1 MKRLGMLLFLPLM
14 LPIMLTKAQDSPA
27 PLPLAVEY
35 QDKLYVMTTM
45 PKSADD
51 LPAAL
56 TYVSDQ
62 LSDYYGAS
70 WSPDGKKLAYGR
82 NTIWDGK
89 QTYQV
94 ATDFVYLSGSWTA
107 DGQLLFGHFEQQSEV
122 IDYVAQI
129 YSAAPKADAQP
140 QLVVDK
146 LSLKLGCGI
155 GAELP
160 MENRLWHE
168 VGIGNTRPLW
178 ALTPYGLVY
187 PANCERGESL
197 YRPST
202 GENFSLAKGDLIRAV
217 LSPDQSRLAG
227 IAYDVDSQANKIVVV
242 DLLTAAETSLM
253 TTEPPQVIAWGKDG
267 SLYYAAVSQSR
278 SLLDGPAPAKA
289 SQVLALLNTASIS
302 EFTRANNIRLYRR
315 TADGRETLL
324 HEQDAYAV
332 GALVA
337 KDDMLIYSTIANG
350 DAWVQ
355 AMADGKLGEREIYGE
370 AAYAY
375 TSTAVNYLTFKAD
388 GSVAEA
394 VTLPGDLQRVAV
406 P

>member
-1 MKRLGMLLFLPLM
+1 
-14 LPIMLTKAQDSPA
+14 
-27 PLPLAVEY
+27 
-35 QDKLYVMTTM
+35 
-45 PKSADD
+45 
-51 LPAAL
+51 
-56 TYVSDQ
+56 
-62 LSDYYGAS
+62 
-70 WSPDGKKLAYGR
+70 
-82 NTIWDGK
+82 
-89 QTYQV
+89 
-94 ATDFVYLSGSWTA
+94 
-107 DGQLLFGHFEQQSEV
+107 
-122 IDYVAQI
+122 VAQI

-146 LSLKLGCGI
+146 LPLKLGCGI

-168 VGIGNTRPLW
+168 VGIGNVRPMW
-178 ALTPYGLVY
+178 ALTPYGLIY
-187 PANCERGESL
+187 PANCDRDESL

-202 GENFSLAKGDLIRAV
+202 GENFSFANGDLIRAT

-227 IAYDVDSQANKIVVV
+227 IAYDADSQVNKIIVV
-242 DLLTAAETSLM
+242 DLLTAGETTLT
-253 TTEPPQVIAWGKDG
+253 TTEPPEVVAWGKDG

-278 SLLDGPAPAKA
+278 SLLDGLSPAKG
-289 SQVLALLNTASIS
+289 SQVLALLNTSSIS
-302 EFTRANNIRLYRR
+302 EFTRANSIRLYRR
-315 TADGRETLL
+315 AADGHETLL

-337 KDDMLIYSTIANG
+337 KDNMLIYSTIANG

-355 AMADGKLGEREIYGE
+355 AMADGKLGEREIYSE

-375 TSTAVNYLTFKAD
+375 TSTAVNTLTFKAD

-394 VTLPGDLQRVAV
+394 ITLPGDLQRVAV